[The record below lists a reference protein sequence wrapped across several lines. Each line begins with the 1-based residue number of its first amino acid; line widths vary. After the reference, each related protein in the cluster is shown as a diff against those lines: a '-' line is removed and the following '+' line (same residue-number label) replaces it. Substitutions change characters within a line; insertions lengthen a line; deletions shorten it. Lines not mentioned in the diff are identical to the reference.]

1 VSQRASA
8 PADVGERRHEH
19 ASRVIP
25 LVLGKCHDVL
35 DAEGGSVLLLDAA
48 NRGTERN
55 HRLSSPPGLPVQ

>member
-1 VSQRASA
+1 
-8 PADVGERRHEH
+8 
-19 ASRVIP
+19 VIP